1 MQKRLF
7 RTINGQI
14 VDVIDFCTK
23 HCAAGTTLYVGTD
36 SAVKGSETVFV
47 TVVAV
52 RFGNAKQQTAKGATF
67 CYLKNRTE
75 RHKDKLLRLEDEAKY
90 TMEIVKFIE
99 DNYIPVDVVEFDYN
113 SDDRWASNK
122 VMWATGYATGLGYTV
137 TVKPDEQVAVK
148 AANHL
153 LQ

>member
-1 MQKRLF
+1 M
-7 RTINGQI
+7 

-23 HCAAGTTLYVGTD
+23 HCDAGTTLYVGTD

-67 CYLKNRTE
+67 CYLKSKTE
-75 RHKDKLLRLEDEAKY
+75 RHKDKLIRLSDEATY
-90 TMEIVKFIE
+90 TMEIVQFLE

-122 VMWATGYATGLGYTV
+122 VIGVTGWATGLGYAV